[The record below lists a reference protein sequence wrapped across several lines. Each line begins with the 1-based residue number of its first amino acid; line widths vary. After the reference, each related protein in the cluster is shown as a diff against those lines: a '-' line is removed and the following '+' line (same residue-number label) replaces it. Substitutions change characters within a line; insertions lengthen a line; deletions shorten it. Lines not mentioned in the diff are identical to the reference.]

1 MIFDSREACQVEEIC
16 CCCSTRENKW
26 ESVIG
31 IYKPRSFHP
40 FFFIRKNFLSEF
52 FQKFAVL
59 FDNFN
64 PRDTIE
70 YNAGPVLY
78 SIITRAGYLREKTVA
93 RYVIS
98 IWVLCKARR
107 PWRRPRRKQQKQVLF
122 KHETRSFNKLYLR
135 LKGWE
140 EGEHELDGNSKRSL
154 RYARDMFESS
164 CSNLPPHTHTH
175 TPAHISKNFI
185 SWKQCELTCSQQN
198 FSHWTLT
205 F

>member
-1 MIFDSREACQVEEIC
+1 MAPKQRRKLWRYSWQSNKKKACGCRKFRPKVLWDIRVCPHSR
-16 CCCSTRENKW
+16 
-26 ESVIG
+26 
-31 IYKPRSFHP
+31 
-40 FFFIRKNFLSEF
+40 
-52 FQKFAVL
+52 
-59 FDNFN
+59 
-64 PRDTIE
+64 
-70 YNAGPVLY
+70 Y
-78 SIITRAGYLREKTVA
+78 SSLA

-98 IWVLCKARR
+98 IWVLCKA
-107 PWRRPRRKQQKQVLF
+107 RRPRRKQQKQVLF

-175 TPAHISKNFI
+175 TPAHISKNFF
-185 SWKQCELTCSQQN
+185 SWKQCELTCSQHN